1 MSSLAGALI
10 PPRSLTSPIKSE
22 TAMDAETG
30 DHEQPDEGMADLF
43 GNEEEEQEED
53 AASASGHDSERIPSP
68 EREYRKQ
75 LEYAEEELPQDLPLE
90 ELTEAVVDFPNI
102 PVPQSSDGNKWV
114 MRMPNFVKLD
124 PKPFHPDTYMGP
136 EHDEEENQQAEALRE
151 QSMTIKLKVENT
163 VRWRW
168 KKDEHKND
176 VRETNSRII
185 RWSDGSLSLR
195 LGKEL
200 FDIKESIDTAGG
212 VHRQSLGGS
221 QLAQS
226 TPTSHTPGGKT
237 QGLTY
242 LVAQHKTSQVLQ
254 AEALVTG
261 YLSLRPTGM
270 QSETHRMLVKAVGQR
285 HNKVARL
292 RLAPDPTMDPERE
305 VNEAIKKAKRS
316 APRRSPGDG
325 LGHKRRRQSRSKYD
339 SDDDGF
345 GADSDEEEGGRPRK
359 SRHTTRARKDEDGKA
374 DYQADDF
381 VVSMKKRIVT
391 MTQARRASGSGGGGG
406 AVTAADNDEA
416 MDVESEEE
424 DDEPKV
430 RRAGSSRRKRA
441 MYDDAEEEE
450 E

>member
-1 MSSLAGALI
+1 MLN
-10 PPRSLTSPIKSE
+10 
-22 TAMDAETG
+22 
-30 DHEQPDEGMADLF
+30 DL
-43 GNEEEEQEED
+43 Q
-53 AASASGHDSERIPSP
+53 
-68 EREYRKQ
+68 
-75 LEYAEEELPQDLPLE
+75 
-90 ELTEAVVDFPNI
+90 
-102 PVPQSSDGNKWV
+102 
-114 MRMPNFVKLD
+114 
-124 PKPFHPDTYMGP
+124 
-136 EHDEEENQQAEALRE
+136 
-151 QSMTIKLKVENT
+151 
-163 VRWRW
+163 
-168 KKDEHKND
+168 

-212 VHRQSLGGS
+212 VHRQSLGGTH
-221 QLAQS
+221 LTQS

-316 APRRSPGDG
+316 TPRRSTGDG

-339 SDDDGF
+339 SDDDVF
-345 GADSDEEEGGRPRK
+345 GPDSDEEEGGRPRK

-381 VVSMKKRIVT
+381 VVSDEEEDSDDDRRRIAKEDDLDRLEA
-391 MTQARRASGSGGGGG
+391 MAEKQARRGSGGGGG
-406 AVTAADNDEA
+406 AVADNDEA

-450 E
+450 G